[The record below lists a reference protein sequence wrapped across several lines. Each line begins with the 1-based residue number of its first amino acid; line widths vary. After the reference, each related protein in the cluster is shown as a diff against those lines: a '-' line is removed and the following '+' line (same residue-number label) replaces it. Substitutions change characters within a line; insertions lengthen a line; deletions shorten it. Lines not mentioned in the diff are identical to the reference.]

1 MYRAV
6 YRGVKKLRKVF
17 SLKADN
23 KAETG
28 IGTLIIFIAMVLVAA
43 VAATVLIN
51 TAGSLQ
57 QRATSTGSQTTN
69 QVSTGLIIQSIYGM
83 DNNKANPESGT
94 LNWTAI
100 YLTLNTGSSPVDLSN
115 VSLSLE
121 YKGQLASLKYT
132 PASTNA
138 TFAVDTN
145 GTSNVFNVLSSTIG
159 YKNGKNSSA
168 GVVELK
174 NNTGTSNFAIV
185 VIRDPSN
192 SLTSSHPVLTT
203 GSEVVLLVN
212 TSAVFGGLQ
221 QGQSVT
227 GQVTPSVGSPGIIQ
241 FTTPSAYTESVMELQ

>member
-69 QVSTGLIIQSIYGM
+69 QVSTGLIVQSIYGM
-83 DNNKANPESGT
+83 DNNKTSPESGT

-100 YLTLNTGSSPVDLSN
+100 YVTLNTGSSPVDLSN

-121 YKGQLASLKYT
+121 YQGQLASLKYT
-132 PASTNA
+132 PAKTNA
-138 TFAVDTN
+138 SFAVDTS
-145 GTSNVFNVLSSTIG
+145 GTSNVFNVLTASVGTKTGTSSG
-159 YKNGKNSSA
+159 A
-168 GVVELK
+168 AVQLK
-174 NNTGTSNFAIV
+174 NVTTASNFAIV

-212 TSAVFGGLQ
+212 TDAVFGGLG

-227 GQVTPSVGSPGIIQ
+227 GQITPSVGSPGIIQ
-241 FTTPSAYTESVMELQ
+241 FTTPSAFTETVMELQ

>member
-83 DNNKANPESGT
+83 DNNKTSPESGT

-100 YLTLNTGSSPVDLSN
+100 YVTLNTGSSPVDLSN
-115 VSLSLE
+115 VTLSLE
-121 YKGQLASLKYT
+121 YHGQLASLKYNST
-132 PASTNA
+132 ATNA
-138 TFAVDTN
+138 IFAVDTS
-145 GTSNVFNVLSSTIG
+145 GTSNVFSVLTAPV
-159 YKNGKNSSA
+159 GKNSTGKA
-168 GVVELK
+168 IELK
-174 NNTGTSNFAIV
+174 NLTTSSNFAIV

-241 FTTPSAYTESVMELQ
+241 FTTPSAYTETVMELQ

>member
-6 YRGVKKLRKVF
+6 YRGAKKLRKVF

-57 QRATSTGSQTTN
+57 QRAQSTGSQTTN
-69 QVSTGLIIQSIYGM
+69 QVSTGLIVQSIYGM

-100 YLTLNTGSSPVDLSN
+100 YVTLNTGSSPVDLSN

-132 PASTNA
+132 AASTNA
-138 TFAVDTN
+138 SFAVDTN
-145 GTSNVFNVLSSTIG
+145 GTSNVFSVLTSSVG
-159 YKNGKNSSA
+159 FKNGKNSSA
-168 GVVELK
+168 GDVQLK
-174 NNTGTSNFAIV
+174 NVTTAANFAIV
-185 VIRDPSN
+185 VIRDPTN

-212 TSAVFGGLQ
+212 TSAVFGGLG

-227 GQVTPSVGSPGIIQ
+227 GQITPTVGSPGIIQ
-241 FTTPSAYTESVMELQ
+241 FTTPSAFTETVMELQ

>member
-6 YRGVKKLRKVF
+6 YRGAKKLRKVF

-57 QRATSTGSQTTN
+57 QRAQSTGSQTTN
-69 QVSTGLIIQSIYGM
+69 QVSTGLIVQSIYGM
-83 DNNKANPESGT
+83 DNNAKSPESGT

-100 YLTLNTGSSPVDLSN
+100 YVTLNTGSSPVDLSN

-121 YKGQLASLKYT
+121 YKGQLASLKYNDSGKNV
-132 PASTNA
+132 AYS
-138 TFAVDTN
+138 VDTS
-145 GTSNVFNVLSSTIG
+145 GTSNVFSVLTANASTP
-159 YKNGKNSSA
+159 
-168 GVVELK
+168 
-174 NNTGTSNFAIV
+174 TGTPGTKEIQQVTNTTNFAIV
-185 VIRDPSN
+185 VIRDPAG
-192 SLTSSHPVLTT
+192 SLTAAHPVLTT

-212 TSAVFGGLQ
+212 TSAVFGGLA
-221 QGQSVT
+221 QGQAIT
-227 GQVTPSVGSPGIIQ
+227 GQITPTVGSPGIIQ
-241 FTTPSAYTESVMELQ
+241 FTTPSAYTEAVMELQ

>member
-69 QVSTGLIIQSIYGM
+69 QVSTGLIVQSIYGM
-83 DNNKANPESGT
+83 DNNRSNPESGS

-100 YLTLNTGSSPVDLSN
+100 YVTLNTGSSPVDLSN

-121 YKGQLASLKYT
+121 YQGQLASLKYT
-132 PASTNA
+132 PATTNA
-138 TFAVDTN
+138 SFAVDTN
-145 GTSNVFNVLSSTIG
+145 GTSNVFSVLNAGVG
-159 YKNGKNSSA
+159 YKNSTATFKN
-168 GVVELK
+168 VELK
-174 NNTGTSNFAIV
+174 NVTKSTNFAIV

-203 GSEVVLLVN
+203 GSEVVILVN
-212 TSAVFGGLQ
+212 TSAVFGGMK
-221 QGQSVT
+221 QGQAVT
-227 GQVTPSVGSPGIIQ
+227 GQINPSVGSPGIIQ
-241 FTTPSAYTESVMELQ
+241 FTTPSAFTETVMELQ

>member
-83 DNNKANPESGT
+83 DNNKTSPESGT

-100 YLTLNTGSSPVDLSN
+100 YVTLNTGSSPVDLSN
-115 VSLSLE
+115 VTLSLE
-121 YKGQLASLKYT
+121 YHGQLASLKYT
-132 PASTNA
+132 SAATNA
-138 TFAVDTN
+138 TFAVDTS
-145 GTSNVFNVLSSTIG
+145 GTSNVFSVLTASV
-159 YKNGKNSSA
+159 GKNSTGKA
-168 GVVELK
+168 IELK
-174 NNTGTSNFAIV
+174 NLTTSSNFAIV
-185 VIRDPSN
+185 VIRDPSH

-241 FTTPSAYTESVMELQ
+241 FTTPSAYTETVMELQ

>member
-6 YRGVKKLRKVF
+6 YRGAKKLRKVF

-57 QRATSTGSQTTN
+57 QRAQSTGSQTTN
-69 QVSTGLIIQSIYGM
+69 QVSTGLIVQSIYGM
-83 DNNKANPESGT
+83 DNNKSSPESGT

-100 YLTLNTGSSPVDLSN
+100 YVTLNTGSSPVDLSN

-132 PASTNA
+132 AAATNA
-138 TFAVDTN
+138 SYAVDTN
-145 GTSNVFNVLSSTIG
+145 GTSNVFNVLSYSV
-159 YKNGKNSSA
+159 GKNATGAS
-168 GVVELK
+168 VDLK
-174 NNTGTSNFAIV
+174 NVTSSSNFAIV

-192 SLTSSHPVLTT
+192 SLTSTHPVLTT

-212 TSAVFGGLQ
+212 TNAVFGGLG

-227 GQVTPSVGSPGIIQ
+227 GQITPTVGSPGIIQ
-241 FTTPSAYTESVMELQ
+241 FTTPSAFTETVMELQ

>member
-100 YLTLNTGSSPVDLSN
+100 YVTLNTGSSPVDLSN

-121 YKGQLASLKYT
+121 YKGQLASLKYQ
-132 PASTNA
+132 PAATNT
-138 TFAVDTN
+138 TFATDVG
-145 GTSNVFNVLSSTIG
+145 GTSNVFSVLTAKVG
-159 YKNGKNSSA
+159 TTKTLQEVTNS
-168 GVVELK
+168 
-174 NNTGTSNFAIV
+174 SNFAIV

-203 GSEVVLLVN
+203 GAEVVLLVN

-221 QGQSVT
+221 QGQSIT
-227 GQVTPSVGSPGIIQ
+227 GQVTPAVGSPGIIQ
-241 FTTPSAYTESVMELQ
+241 FTTPSAYTEAVMELQ

>member
-6 YRGVKKLRKVF
+6 YRGVKKLHKVF

-83 DNNKANPESGT
+83 DNNKASPESGT

-121 YKGQLASLKYT
+121 YKGQLASLKYA

-138 TFAVDTN
+138 TFAVDTS
-145 GTSNVFNVLSSTIG
+145 GTSNVFNVLSTKVG
-159 YKNGKNSSA
+159 TKNGTTTGA
-168 GVVELK
+168 AVELK
-174 NNTGTSNFAIV
+174 NITGASNFAIV
-185 VIRDPSN
+185 VIRDPAN

-221 QGQSVT
+221 QGQSIT
-227 GQVTPSVGSPGIIQ
+227 GQVTPAVGSPGIIQ
-241 FTTPSAYTESVMELQ
+241 FTTPSAYTEAVMELQ

>member
-83 DNNKANPESGT
+83 DNNKTSPESGT

-100 YLTLNTGSSPVDLSN
+100 YVTLNTGSSPVDLSN

-121 YKGQLASLKYT
+121 YKGQLASLKYNS
-132 PASTNA
+132 AATNA
-138 TFAVDTN
+138 TFAVDTS
-145 GTSNVFNVLSSTIG
+145 GTSNVFSVLTASV
-159 YKNGKNSSA
+159 GKNSTGKA
-168 GVVELK
+168 IELK
-174 NNTGTSNFAIV
+174 NLTTSSNFAIV

-241 FTTPSAYTESVMELQ
+241 FTTPSAYTETVMELQ